1 MVMVTVSLLVLLVV
15 SLWLYSR
22 HKFSYWAK
30 RGILTPPITP
40 IIGHID
46 RIGSSKQGRWM
57 FDVEVYQKYS
67 RNGLAGGYTFFS
79 PYLYV
84 CEPEMIRSIFIKDF
98 DHFTDRRVF
107 KSQSKNDQCMNE
119 MLSNEN
125 GEQWKKLRS
134 IVSPTFSSG
143 KMKNLFHLVCEKA
156 DALVAFS
163 LAESTK
169 KPFVN
174 MKLNFGRFTI
184 DTIASCAF
192 GLECNSL
199 VDENAEFPKKADP
212 FFDFGFSR
220 LLIFIMLGIAPKL
233 MSKLGINMF
242 PKETQFFKNVVE
254 ETLAARRKGIKRGD
268 FLDLLLEAQSGEDLS
283 DPSKK
288 QVLKDETIIAQCVLF
303 IIAGYDTTATTLAF
317 AAYELAKN
325 PDKQQLLRE
334 EVQDAI
340 SQNNGMTYQAIMESK
355 YLEACISEMLMVTV
369 SLLVLFVVSV
379 WLYGRHKYSYWAKRG
394 ILTPP
399 ITPLLGHLDRIGSTK
414 QGRWMFDIEVYQ
426 KYSRNGLA
434 GGYMMLSPFLYV
446 CEPEMIRS
454 IFIKDFDHFTDR
466 QVFKS
471 PNKNDQ
477 CMNDMLTNV
486 NGEQWKKLRA
496 IMSPTFT
503 SGKMKNLFH
512 LVCEKADAL
521 VAYSLAES
529 TKKPFVNMKHNFGRF
544 TIDTIASCA
553 FGVECNS
560 LVDENAEFPKK
571 ADPFFEIGFFR
582 MIIFLMFGIAPK
594 LFSILGLSLFPKE
607 TQFFKNVVE
616 ETLAARRKGTKRGDF
631 LDLLLE
637 AQSGE
642 DLGDPSKK
650 KVLEDDTIIAQCVLF
665 IIAGYDTSSTT
676 LAFAAYELAKNSDK
690 QQLLREEIQDAISQN
705 NGMTYQAIMESKYLE
720 ACISGKS

>member
-15 SLWLYSR
+15 SVWLYSR

-143 KMKNLFHLVCEKA
+143 KMKNMFHLVCEKA

-317 AAYELAKN
+317 VAYELAKN
-325 PDKQQLLRE
+325 SDKQQLLRE

-340 SQNNGMTYQAIMESK
+340 SRNNGMTYQAIMESK
-355 YLEACISEMLMVTV
+355 YLEACISETLRMYPPAPMLERICTKDYQIPGTNLTV
-369 SLLVLFVVSV
+369 PKALSV
-379 WLYGRHKYSYWAKRG
+379 QV
-394 ILTPP
+394 P
-399 ITPLLGHLDRIGSTK
+399 
-414 QGRWMFDIEVYQ
+414 VYAIQ
-426 KYSRNGLA
+426 RDEKFW
-434 GGYMMLSPFLYV
+434 P
-446 CEPEMIRS
+446 EPE
-454 IFIKDFDHFTDR
+454 
-466 QVFKS
+466 VFK
-471 PNKNDQ
+471 PERFLPENKND
-477 CMNDMLTNV
+477 LTNYTYMPFGLGPRNCLAMRFAQMEAKV
-486 NGEQWKKLRA
+486 ALAKL
-496 IMSPTFT
+496 
-503 SGKMKNLFH
+503 
-512 LVCEKADAL
+512 V
-521 VAYSLAES
+521 LA
-529 TKKPFVNMKHNFGRF
+529 
-544 TIDTIASCA
+544 
-553 FGVECNS
+553 
-560 LVDENAEFPKK
+560 AE
-571 ADPFFEIGFFR
+571 
-582 MIIFLMFGIAPK
+582 L
-594 LFSILGLSLFPKE
+594 
-607 TQFFKNVVE
+607 
-616 ETLAARRKGTKRGDF
+616 TLAPGHEELVLSTGFA
-631 LDLLLE
+631 LLKPIKLN
-637 AQSGE
+637 
-642 DLGDPSKK
+642 L
-650 KVLEDDTIIAQCVLF
+650 VLKPL
-665 IIAGYDTSSTT
+665 
-676 LAFAAYELAKNSDK
+676 N
-690 QQLLREEIQDAISQN
+690 EE
-705 NGMTYQAIMESKYLE
+705 
-720 ACISGKS
+720 

>member
-1 MVMVTVSLLVLLVV
+1 
-15 SLWLYSR
+15 
-22 HKFSYWAK
+22 
-30 RGILTPPITP
+30 
-40 IIGHID
+40 
-46 RIGSSKQGRWM
+46 
-57 FDVEVYQKYS
+57 
-67 RNGLAGGYTFFS
+67 
-79 PYLYV
+79 
-84 CEPEMIRSIFIKDF
+84 
-98 DHFTDRRVF
+98 
-107 KSQSKNDQCMNE
+107 
-119 MLSNEN
+119 
-125 GEQWKKLRS
+125 
-134 IVSPTFSSG
+134 
-143 KMKNLFHLVCEKA
+143 
-156 DALVAFS
+156 
-163 LAESTK
+163 
-169 KPFVN
+169 
-174 MKLNFGRFTI
+174 
-184 DTIASCAF
+184 
-192 GLECNSL
+192 
-199 VDENAEFPKKADP
+199 
-212 FFDFGFSR
+212 
-220 LLIFIMLGIAPKL
+220 
-233 MSKLGINMF
+233 
-242 PKETQFFKNVVE
+242 
-254 ETLAARRKGIKRGD
+254 
-268 FLDLLLEAQSGEDLS
+268 
-283 DPSKK
+283 
-288 QVLKDETIIAQCVLF
+288 
-303 IIAGYDTTATTLAF
+303 
-317 AAYELAKN
+317 
-325 PDKQQLLRE
+325 
-334 EVQDAI
+334 
-340 SQNNGMTYQAIMESK
+340 
-355 YLEACISEMLMVTV
+355 MLMVTV

-471 PNKNDQ
+471 PNKKDQ

-529 TKKPFVNMKHNFGRF
+529 TKKPFLNMKHNFGRF

-720 ACISGKS
+720 ACISETLRKYPPAPMLERICSKDYRIPGTDLTVPKALSVQVPVYAIHHDEKFWPEPEVFKPERFLPENKNDLTNYTYMPFGLGPRNCLAMRFAQMEAKVALAKLVLAAELTLAPGHEELVLSTGFALLKPQKVNLVLNPLNEE